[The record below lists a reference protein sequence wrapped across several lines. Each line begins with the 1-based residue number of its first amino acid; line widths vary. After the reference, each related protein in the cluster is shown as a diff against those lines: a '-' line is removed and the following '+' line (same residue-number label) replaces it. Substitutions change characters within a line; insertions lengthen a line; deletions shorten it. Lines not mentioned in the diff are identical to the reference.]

1 MRLRL
6 LIDDNSFGGRDVFDD
21 IRVAR
26 QLGSDGA
33 ALAPLDLELAA
44 AVLSEYGTV
53 TFIDDPT
60 GQIEELFE
68 QTPTGVAIV
77 TVERVELL
85 DDRAEIELSLWCGSL
100 CGVYITYGAVPT
112 ADGWE
117 ITGPVGP
124 IAVS

>member
-1 MRLRL
+1 M
-6 LIDDNSFGGRDVFDD
+6 FDD

-26 QLGSDGA
+26 YLGSDGSV
-33 ALAPLDLELAA
+33 LAPLDLEFAA
-44 AVLSEYGTV
+44 DVLSEYGTV
-53 TFIDDPT
+53 TFVDDPT
-60 GQIEELFE
+60 RHIEELFD

-77 TVERVELL
+77 TVERLELL

-100 CGVYITYGAVPT
+100 CGIYITYGAVPS

-117 ITGPVGP
+117 ITGPIGP